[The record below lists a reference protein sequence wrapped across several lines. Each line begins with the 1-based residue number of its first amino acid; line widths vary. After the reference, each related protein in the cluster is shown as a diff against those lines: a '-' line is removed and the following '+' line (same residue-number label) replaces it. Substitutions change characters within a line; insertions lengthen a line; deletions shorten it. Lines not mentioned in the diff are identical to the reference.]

1 MRKYAY
7 NLPVGAD
14 AMGAGAL
21 NRVDVEDFHGE
32 NESIGG
38 ATIWSTA
45 RAPWKVHPQG
55 RCIAVGDT
63 KRISERTGIS
73 FRQTRK

>member
-1 MRKYAY
+1 MG
-7 NLPVGAD
+7 VGTF
-14 AMGAGAL
+14 

-38 ATIWSTA
+38 ATIWSTV

-63 KRISERTGIS
+63 KRISERTNGNFIPTDAQVIS
-73 FRQTRK
+73 TW